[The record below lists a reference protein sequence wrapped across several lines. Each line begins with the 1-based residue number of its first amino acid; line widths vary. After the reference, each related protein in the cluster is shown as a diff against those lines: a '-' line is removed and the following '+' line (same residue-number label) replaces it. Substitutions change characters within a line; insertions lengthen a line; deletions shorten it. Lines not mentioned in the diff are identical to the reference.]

1 MCQGCSVM
9 KPLEGLPGGPPS
21 PPTSRTRSHYSPPF
35 RPVIKTYTLVLAHQ
49 LTWLLIFLCLI
60 IRYRTRFHMQIRFAV
75 VAFICS
81 SSPSLERIFKCTVV
95 DVEGAMPSLFPG
107 RGDVI
112 LPRLSAPYFSSA
124 LSHLHPAGKL
134 VEGGVPPNVP
144 RALEVEDSSVATR
157 TRNPR

>member
-1 MCQGCSVM
+1 M

-95 DVEGAMPSLFPG
+95 DVEGAMPSLFPD